1 MESNRRKQGGYAVAL
16 SSILFAIYSIVFPTI
31 SSAACGI
38 DSCPA
43 YRTVMKTTADYD
55 VLISSKYVDFAL
67 YGTEGSY
74 VQSRVNFSYRA
85 WQPYMIGFQVPVTT
99 LFWNDETLTGLSNP
113 VVYGQ
118 WSSWL
123 DRGVRLT
130 LGLQVELPLGDSDSG
145 IADSHFEFF
154 PYARLQAT
162 MKEYTTL
169 LHVGMRQSLDAVLS
183 PITGRTPE
191 AHTRLLFVD
200 PHEAQE
206 LLYRMSI
213 GRRLFRQ
220 QLTLSVYLDVIK
232 EIGEFTDPIPVMRG
246 GIQGRLDLVKYF
258 DVFFRADRGM
268 SRNRR
273 TENQVELGVNLLW

>member
-1 MESNRRKQGGYAVAL
+1 
-16 SSILFAIYSIVFPTI
+16 
-31 SSAACGI
+31 
-38 DSCPA
+38 
-43 YRTVMKTTADYD
+43 MKTTADFD
-55 VLISSKYVDFAL
+55 VLASSKYVDFAL

-74 VQSRVNFSYRA
+74 VQSRVNISYRT

-99 LFWNDETLTGLSNP
+99 LFWNDETITGLSNP

-118 WSSWL
+118 WSSWIE
-123 DRGVRLT
+123 RGVRLT
-130 LGLQVELPLGDSDSG
+130 FGLQVELPLGDSESG

-162 MKEYTTL
+162 MRDYITQ
-169 LHVGMRQSLDAVLS
+169 LHVGMRQSLDSVLS
-183 PITGRTPE
+183 PITGSTPE

-213 GRRLFRQ
+213 GRNLFRQ
-220 QLTLSVYLDVIK
+220 QLALSVYLDVIK

-246 GIQGRLDLVKYF
+246 GFQGRLDVVKYV
-258 DVFFRADRGM
+258 DIFFRADRGM

-273 TENQVELGVNLLW
+273 TENQVELGMNLLW

>member
-16 SSILFAIYSIVFPTI
+16 GSILFAIYSIVFPTI

-55 VLISSKYVDFAL
+55 VLISSKYVEFAL

-99 LFWNDETLTGLSNP
+99 LFWNDETFTGLSNP

-154 PYARLQAT
+154 PYAGSRHHERAHH
-162 MKEYTTL
+162 L
-169 LHVGMRQSLDAVLS
+169 LHVECNHLMQFIPDN
-183 PITGRTPE
+183 GRTPVS
-191 AHTRLLFVD
+191 HFPIIVCR
-200 PHEAQE
+200 PSRRRS
-206 LLYRMSI
+206 YSI
-213 GRRLFRQ
+213 
-220 QLTLSVYLDVIK
+220 
-232 EIGEFTDPIPVMRG
+232 E
-246 GIQGRLDLVKYF
+246 
-258 DVFFRADRGM
+258 
-268 SRNRR
+268 
-273 TENQVELGVNLLW
+273 